1 MNFPFSVRR
10 VLLGGNNITRLDS
23 RSLQTFTRGR
33 TWDDEW
39 DAIAK
44 KITYTKDFNQSA
56 DQLREIVKS
65 GLLRFTDLR
74 DNPERFFAAHR
85 KVAEKSPE
93 LGPGFWIRFTVQYN
107 LFAGT
112 ILGLASDEQL
122 PILDEMQGKGQL
134 GCFALTE
141 KFAGVNSGLVVN
153 TEIEWD
159 QEKKKFILNTP
170 NEGAKKNWISQGFV
184 ADKGVVIANLKVND
198 TIVGPHAF
206 VMDFRTDDGNLVD
219 NVTMD
224 DMGRKTVG
232 NDLDNAW
239 IHFDQVE
246 LPQSAMLNRF
256 ADINSNGEYVLN
268 VPGIRPFDM
277 IGQRLF
283 TGRVAVAQAALT
295 FRKQLYEKTKLYTDA
310 KKCWV
315 PKVSNS
321 SDLPALSDIPQLI
334 ELFDEEMD
342 RYNEM
347 ETFLNICEEE
357 LSACLKENSMPN
369 IDLIE
374 AIAVAKVKAVE
385 ESIEMT
391 FRLKQEVG
399 SYALME
405 GSGFEQMDFLQCC
418 KFAEG
423 DSRILMLKMARD
435 RLSKYQRKMKKGDDS
450 SSSGTT
456 DDLEDEQCRIIMDTM
471 KAADGAA
478 NNVGTYKE
486 MNKLAE
492 MTMERILTQYS
503 GK

>member
-1 MNFPFSVRR
+1 
-10 VLLGGNNITRLDS
+10 
-23 RSLQTFTRGR
+23 
-33 TWDDEW
+33 
-39 DAIAK
+39 
-44 KITYTKDFNQSA
+44 
-56 DQLREIVKS
+56 
-65 GLLRFTDLR
+65 
-74 DNPERFFAAHR
+74 
-85 KVAEKSPE
+85 
-93 LGPGFWIRFTVQYN
+93 
-107 LFAGT
+107 
-112 ILGLASDEQL
+112 
-122 PILDEMQGKGQL
+122 
-134 GCFALTE
+134 
-141 KFAGVNSGLVVN
+141 
-153 TEIEWD
+153 
-159 QEKKKFILNTP
+159 
-170 NEGAKKNWISQGFV
+170 
-184 ADKGVVIANLKVND
+184 
-198 TIVGPHAF
+198 
-206 VMDFRTDDGNLVD
+206 
-219 NVTMD
+219 
-224 DMGRKTVG
+224 
-232 NDLDNAW
+232 
-239 IHFDQVE
+239 
-246 LPQSAMLNRF
+246 
-256 ADINSNGEYVLN
+256 
-268 VPGIRPFDM
+268 
-277 IGQRLF
+277 
-283 TGRVAVAQAALT
+283 
-295 FRKQLYEKTKLYTDA
+295 
-310 KKCWV
+310 
-315 PKVSNS
+315 
-321 SDLPALSDIPQLI
+321 
-334 ELFDEEMD
+334 MD

>member
-1 MNFPFSVRR
+1 
-10 VLLGGNNITRLDS
+10 
-23 RSLQTFTRGR
+23 
-33 TWDDEW
+33 
-39 DAIAK
+39 
-44 KITYTKDFNQSA
+44 
-56 DQLREIVKS
+56 
-65 GLLRFTDLR
+65 
-74 DNPERFFAAHR
+74 
-85 KVAEKSPE
+85 
-93 LGPGFWIRFTVQYN
+93 
-107 LFAGT
+107 
-112 ILGLASDEQL
+112 
-122 PILDEMQGKGQL
+122 
-134 GCFALTE
+134 
-141 KFAGVNSGLVVN
+141 
-153 TEIEWD
+153 
-159 QEKKKFILNTP
+159 
-170 NEGAKKNWISQGFV
+170 
-184 ADKGVVIANLKVND
+184 
-198 TIVGPHAF
+198 
-206 VMDFRTDDGNLVD
+206 MDFRTDDGNLVD

-256 ADINSNGEYVLN
+256 ADINENGEYVLN

-295 FRKQLYEKTKLYTDA
+295 FRKQLYEKTKLYTDT